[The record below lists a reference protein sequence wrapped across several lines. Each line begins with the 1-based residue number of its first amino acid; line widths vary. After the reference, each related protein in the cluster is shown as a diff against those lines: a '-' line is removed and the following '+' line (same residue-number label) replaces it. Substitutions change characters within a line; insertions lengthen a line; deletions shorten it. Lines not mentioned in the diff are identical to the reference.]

1 MTNRNGIVTRREF
14 VMAMGAI
21 GGAGAAYHA
30 LTAMG
35 LLGIPKTYAASLE
48 LPAGSLEDITIV
60 VIGGGLAGL
69 CAAYRAANAGAKVT
83 VLEAT
88 ERYGGRSLTVR
99 PKGDKSPNNVPYY
112 SEYREWDW
120 NEPSVCNWTKKR
132 GLYLNT
138 GPGRIPQHHETVL
151 HYCRKLG
158 VKLEPYIFIDE
169 ANLLQTDAAFG
180 GKPVPIRQ
188 IKYNLFGYIAEMLAK
203 VENPARLN
211 GPMDAGDIEA
221 FRSMLTSFG
230 NLQKSKAGDLLF
242 KTTPRAGYSV
252 EPGAGLNAGVELTQ
266 PSLEHILETE
276 FWNTGLFKD
285 FEYFW
290 QTSLMQPVGGMD
302 MIWRAFLQAPV
313 EVGLHGKKGP
323 LWELVHRNSPVTRI
337 DIVVVEDG
345 NKVQVTCGG
354 TNACTTKSYD
364 YCISTMATHIL
375 GNTAGNFIDAPTR
388 SILKSVDYIPA
399 CKVGWQAKTR
409 FWEKEDR
416 IYGGISWTT
425 DIISQIWYPSSGFH
439 EEFGVLTGAY
449 NRGDQARQFQAM
461 TVAERIKAALAGGE
475 KLHPG
480 FADKVF
486 HEKPKQGLTI
496 AWAKMPYQVG
506 GWANDTSETQP
517 DLYPKLIGISPIG
530 NKVYLAGDYFSY
542 WPGWQVGALDSAH
555 LATDDIARRVRG

>member
-1 MTNRNGIVTRREF
+1 MTKRSGVVTRREF
-14 VMAMGAI
+14 INAMGAI

-35 LLGIPKTYAASLE
+35 LLGIPKAYAEPLE
-48 LPAGSLEDITIV
+48 LPEHRLDGVDIV
-60 VIGGGLAGL
+60 VIGAGLAGL
-69 CAAYRAANAGAKVT
+69 CAAYRAAKAGANVT

-99 PKGDKSPNNVPYY
+99 PEGDKPPNSSGPNYFKY
-112 SEYREWDW
+112 KEWDW
-120 NEPSVCNWTKKR
+120 NDPSVCRWTKDQ
-132 GLYLNT
+132 GLYLNA

-151 HYCRKLG
+151 HYCRELG

-169 ANLLQTDAAFG
+169 ANLLQTDSAFG

-203 VENPARLN
+203 VKNPARLN
-211 GPMDAGDIEA
+211 GAIDGDDIEA
-221 FRSMLTSFG
+221 FRSMLASFG

-252 EPGAGLNAGVELTQ
+252 EPGAGLNAGVELPR

-285 FEYFW
+285 FEYYW
-290 QTSLMQPVGGMD
+290 QSSLMQPVGGMD
-302 MIWRAFLQAPV
+302 MIWRAFLQAEVRSAKPQSPV
-313 EVGLHGKKGP
+313 KLQS
-323 LWELVHRNSPVTRI
+323 LVKLESPVTRI
-337 DIVVVEDG
+337 DIEG
-345 NKVQVTCGG
+345 RKVRVTHGG
-354 TNACTTKSYD
+354 GSELAD

-375 GNTAGNFIDAPTR
+375 GNTAGNFIDGPTR
-388 SILKSVDYIPA
+388 LILTSVDYNPA
-399 CKVGWQAKTR
+399 CKVGWQARTR
-409 FWEKEDR
+409 FWELEDR

-439 EEFGVLTGAY
+439 EKYGVLTGAY
-449 NRGDQARQFQAM
+449 NRGDQARLFQAM
-461 TVAERIKAALAGGE
+461 TREKRIEVALVGGE

-480 FADKVF
+480 FTDKVYS
-486 HEKPKQGLTI
+486 EKGLTI

-506 GWANDTSETQP
+506 GWAKDTSETQP
-517 DLYPKLIGISPIG
+517 DLYRKLNGISPLG

-542 WPGWQVGALDSAH
+542 WPGWMVGALDSAH
-555 LATDDIARRVRG
+555 LATDDIARRVGG

>member
-1 MTNRNGIVTRREF
+1 MTKRHGIVTRREF
-14 VMAMGAI
+14 IKAMGAI

-35 LLGIPKTYAASLE
+35 LLGIPKAYAASLA
-48 LPAGSLEDITIV
+48 LPAESLKDKTIV

-69 CAAYRAANAGAKVT
+69 CAAYRAANAGATVT

-88 ERYGGRSLTVR
+88 GRYGGRSLTVR
-99 PKGDKSPNNVPYY
+99 PEGDQSPNSVPYY
-112 SEYREWDW
+112 HEYREWDW
-120 NEPSVCNWTKKR
+120 NDPSVCKWTKQR

-151 HYCRKLG
+151 RYCRELG

-211 GPMDAGDIEA
+211 GAMDAGDIEA

-302 MIWRAFLQAPV
+302 MIWRAFLQAEV
-313 EVGLHGKKGP
+313 EQDGQKKK
-323 LWELVHRNSPVTRI
+323 LWELVKLSCPATGIYIVDGKVRVTHGG
-337 DIVVVEDG
+337 DT
-345 NKVQVTCGG
+345 KHCGG
-354 TNACTTKSYD
+354 LVLAD
-364 YCISTMATHIL
+364 YCISTMATHNL
-375 GNTAGNFIDAPTR
+375 GNIDSNFIDAPTR
-388 SILKSVDYIPA
+388 RILRSVDYIPA
-399 CKVGWQAKTR
+399 CKVGWEAKNR
-409 FWEKEDR
+409 FWEEDDR

-439 EEFGVLTGAY
+439 EELGVLTGAY
-449 NRGDQARQFQAM
+449 NRGDQARQFQAL
-461 TVAERIKAALAGGE
+461 TREERIKVALAGGE

-480 FADKVF
+480 FTDNVEAK
-486 HEKPKQGLTI
+486 KGLTI

-506 GWANDTSETQP
+506 GWANDTFETQKE
-517 DLYPKLIGISPIG
+517 LYPKLIHLSPLG

-555 LATDDIARRVRG
+555 LATDAIARRVSG